1 MSFKDSV
8 LFRNLSLSIIP
19 ITYGILYSVYA
30 INTDVQLLLFFAI
43 LLSIIHIIEIVY
55 YCIHDYKNEERLK
68 PIKVYQKK
76 LAAAEELFND
86 TETIVANNADFLYD
100 LVHNIKNHSEVKD
113 LYFLQSKADVI
124 CNNVFKYI
132 KATAE
137 KGKYYAVSIM
147 FMERTTGEDGSI
159 AKKYQ
164 MVGRFT
170 NYKKSSPKTLR
181 KFVSEDEANGSY
193 YHTIFNST
201 RRIPYILENKAKIK
215 EVFKDY
221 KELDYSQYIGIPIFC
236 KDKIVAV
243 LQIVAYNDSVIAKS
257 KKDIQLLCDN
267 DLTLYANLFL
277 LSDKIENIKQL
288 IQ

>member
-1 MSFKDSV
+1 MSFKNSV

-30 INTDVQLLLFFAI
+30 INTEVQILLFFAI
-43 LLSIIHIIEIVY
+43 LLSIIHIFEIVY
-55 YCIHDYKNEERLK
+55 YCIHDYKNEDRLK

-86 TETIVANNADFLYD
+86 TETIIANNADFLYD
-100 LVHNIKNHSEVKD
+100 LVHKKKNHSEVED

-124 CNNVFKYI
+124 CSNIFKYI

-147 FMERTTGEDGSI
+147 FMERTIGEDSQI
-159 AKKYQ
+159 IKKYQ

-181 KFVSEDEANGSY
+181 KFVSDEEANGSY
-193 YHTIFNST
+193 YHRIFNNA
-201 RRIPYILENKAKIK
+201 RRSPYILENKAKIK
-215 EVFKDY
+215 EAFKDY

-236 KDKIVAV
+236 KDRIVAI
-243 LQIVAYNDSVIAKS
+243 LQIVAYNDSIIAKNI
-257 KKDIQLLCDN
+257 KDIQLLCDN
-267 DLTLYANLFL
+267 YLTLYANLFL

-288 IQ
+288 VE